1 MGAKHSWVDVCK
13 AVFQAP
19 AKLISHHYLQVS
31 EGTSTFSVKQGSE
44 VQAEKPKEI
53 YPLYGEGQVS
63 ESGSEWE
70 GKCWKERST
79 LAPSCYRK
87 QPDSTSTPPLL
98 GTDHGSVAGTGQLF
112 TLPVFLSS

>member
-1 MGAKHSWVDVCK
+1 MGAGTHELIVCK

-44 VQAEKPKEI
+44 VQAEKPRDL
-53 YPLYGEGQVS
+53 PTVWEGQVS

-79 LAPSCYRK
+79 TGPFLLQEAAS
-87 QPDSTSTPPLL
+87 PPQ
-98 GTDHGSVAGTGQLF
+98 HLF
-112 TLPVFLSS
+112 T